1 MTSLEEYAHDLEMKL
16 AMKATL
22 LEEALQLHHG
32 LEIRLSSL
40 ESGLSWKDAQIE
52 VLARRIDEAC
62 REKAAW
68 RERAE
73 RLEEENCVLRD
84 ALLERSEEIA
94 QLRQLLEGHARR
106 SSPRWSAFAALPD
119 EQQKVCDRLSQQLK
133 ELNQKNVLLE
143 EQLRIRSSS
152 DDCGFRAAAPN
163 LDAMPE
169 FGVVLPESTWASV
182 GRGAS
187 DRFCGVSKYLE
198 ERTDYEDTKPAAEK
212 DVVEDIEESSNP
224 NSGSTATAPHS
235 APMHGLPEHRFDS
248 DGRDGGQRVGS
259 SLDISLQSSTQISLP
274 ASVVSG
280 ISRANSAES
289 HLGKS
294 RFSVTDQTLHPQQ
307 PQQVPRKQ
315 EETRFSPSRTAVRS
329 HKEAVVSTIGH
340 HWIQS
345 PQRAGAGTM
354 HQPSTVYRGPA
365 APTLGK
371 LASAVQVP
379 LKQFFHR
386 GDKKA

>member
-32 LEIRLSSL
+32 LEMRLSSL

-52 VLARRIDEAC
+52 MLARRIDETH
-62 REKAAW
+62 RERAAW

-94 QLRQLLEGHARR
+94 HLRQLLEGHARR

-119 EQQKVCDRLSQQLK
+119 EQQKVSDRLSQQLK

-152 DDCGFRAAAPN
+152 DDRGFRAAAPN

-169 FGVVLPESTWASV
+169 FGVVPLESTWASV

-187 DRFCGVSKYLE
+187 DRICGVSKYLE
-198 ERTDYEDTKPAAEK
+198 ERTDYEDAKLAVEK
-212 DVVEDIEESSNP
+212 DVVDDLEESSKP
-224 NSGSTATAPHS
+224 NGGSTSTAPRHS
-235 APMHGLPEHRFDS
+235 E
-248 DGRDGGQRVGS
+248 GRDGGQRIGS
-259 SLDISLQSSTQISLP
+259 SLDISLQSSTQVSAP

-329 HKEAVVSTIGH
+329 HKEAVVSTIARQ
-340 HWIQS
+340 WIQS
-345 PQRAGAGTM
+345 PQRAAAGTM

-365 APTLGK
+365 APTREHPALGM
-371 LASAVQVP
+371 LASVVQVPAP